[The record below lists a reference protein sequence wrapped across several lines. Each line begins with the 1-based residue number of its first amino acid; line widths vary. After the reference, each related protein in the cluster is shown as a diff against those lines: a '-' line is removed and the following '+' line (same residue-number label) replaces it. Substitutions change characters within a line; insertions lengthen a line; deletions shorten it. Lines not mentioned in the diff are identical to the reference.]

1 MAKMTLAELTQS
13 LHNKSSTYGWDALT
27 LYDQRKANELLE
39 QLYVERFNTEN
50 GYIEPA
56 SMIAE
61 WGDGSYKEH
70 IFNLR
75 LSSPLLSFEQSNPEL
90 DPRARLT
97 MNMVSGMIVT
107 TGEFQG
113 GVTYTKR
120 IMQVLPVNSPQLWM
134 DQPITKGNVNGLG
147 DVIIDLDQADTFM
160 ATFVI
165 GDLAQEDVGRRFKEY
180 FDSLP
185 AAQKK
190 FSLGTIDGHANDVL
204 TPKNFEIKVMKS
216 APAALL
222 NDAEYGDGAVML
234 FITMEGGTAGS
245 SFPSA
250 TSTYLIPADEGGQ
263 KFTGSML
270 LSSRV
275 LAEKILKP
283 ALEKSIGNGLALQL
297 SNSGSDMATTLKA
310 SAGGGDIT
318 ETVFY
323 KHWQGGD
330 NWGYESDA
338 ISRLNPLRFEFTNA
352 LNENYGISITYGDA
366 GGV

>member
-1 MAKMTLAELTQS
+1 MAKMTLAELTKS
-13 LHNKSSTYGWDALT
+13 LQNKSSTYGWDALT
-27 LYDQRKANELLE
+27 LYDQRKANELLQ
-39 QLYVERFNTEN
+39 QLYVERFNTED

-56 SMIAE
+56 SIVAS

-70 IFNLR
+70 IFNLKF
-75 LSSPLLSFEQSNPEL
+75 SSPRLSFEQSSPEL

-97 MNMVSGMIVT
+97 LNMVGGMIVT
-107 TGEFQG
+107 TAAALG
-113 GVTYTKR
+113 GVVYVKR

-134 DQPITKGNVNGLG
+134 DQPITKGNVNGVG

-180 FDSLP
+180 FYSLP

-190 FSLGTIDGHANDVL
+190 FSLGTIDGHVNGVL

-234 FITMEGGTAGS
+234 FITMEGGTAGT

-250 TSTYLIPADEGGQ
+250 SATYLIPADEEGH

-283 ALEKSIGNGLALQL
+283 ALEKSIGNGLILQL
-297 SNSGSDMATTLKA
+297 SDTGSDAASTLKA

-318 ETVFY
+318 ERV
-323 KHWQGGD
+323 
-330 NWGYESDA
+330 
-338 ISRLNPLRFEFTNA
+338 
-352 LNENYGISITYGDA
+352 
-366 GGV
+366 V